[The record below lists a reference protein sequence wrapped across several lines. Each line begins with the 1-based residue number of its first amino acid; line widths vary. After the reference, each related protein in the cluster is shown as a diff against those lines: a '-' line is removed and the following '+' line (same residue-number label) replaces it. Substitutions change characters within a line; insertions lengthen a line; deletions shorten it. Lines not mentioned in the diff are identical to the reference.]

1 MRILII
7 PARAGSKGILYKNLK
22 LVNGFPLVERTILS
36 ALSANLDELIVSTD
50 DPMIV
55 EIANKY
61 NVKVH
66 HRSAKVSGDDASTE
80 SVILEVINDFEQC
93 WQKEVTIGFSQ
104 ATSPFIDPALIN
116 ECFYYGEKGYSA
128 FTAVEFRGFIWE
140 KKSEWTPFNHPLSY
154 RPRRQELPNRVI
166 ETGAVFAFPLS
177 DFKSKKFR
185 ICSTPKP
192 VIMKSVHGVEIDEE
206 NELILSNLIA
216 KEFEIEILKNLNHN

>member
-7 PARAGSKGILYKNLK
+7 PARAGSKGIPNKNLK
-22 LVNGFPLVERTILS
+22 LVNGIPLVERAILS
-36 ALSANLDELIVSTD
+36 ALNANLDELIVSTD
-50 DPMIV
+50 DPLIK

-66 HRSAKVSGDDASTE
+66 HRSDKVSGDNSSTE
-80 SVILEVINDFEQC
+80 SVILEVIHDFEER

-104 ATSPFIDPALIN
+104 ATSPFIEPELIN
-116 ECFYYGEKGYSA
+116 ECFYHGEKGYSA
-128 FTAVEFRGFIWE
+128 FTAIEFRGFIWE
-140 KKSEWTPFNHPLSY
+140 SRGEWTPFNHPLSY

-177 DFKSKKFR
+177 EFKLKQFR

-192 VIMKSVHGVEIDEE
+192 VIMKSVHGIEIDEE
-206 NELILSNLIA
+206 DELILTNLIA
-216 KEFEIEILKNLNHN
+216 KEFEIEIFKSLNHK